1 MKERSTFSP
10 ACVTKKLNYW
20 SNTWAL
26 AMLAQK
32 LYPLSLQKKHN
43 VQLLAKGIL
52 VFCVK
57 LVNCWFVTVIEG
69 KEFWFIASLKKLKKK
84 KKKSSVQAERGYH
97 EETSQI
103 QGSSQ
108 RSLLART
115 YLQQKVLVQ
124 VSSLCRGH
132 VVLSFL
138 LLLKQRGGRNKLQEE
153 DAAFAR
159 KRCRR
164 EEEEEG

>member
-1 MKERSTFSP
+1 MCHKKTKLLVKHMSFSYACSKTLSPLP
-10 ACVTKKLNYW
+10 AKKAQRAVIGKRNTCVLCET
-20 SNTWAL
+20 SE
-26 AMLAQK
+26 
-32 LYPLSLQKKHN
+32 
-43 VQLLAKGIL
+43 LLICHSHRRKGIL
-52 VFCVK
+52 IHCIF
-57 LVNCWFVTVIEG
+57 
-69 KEFWFIASLKKLKKK
+69 KKVKKK